1 MAGSWLNKQLLMISE
16 KLSTVLKNI
25 RQFIQQEIV
34 PLEGDFIS
42 KPFGEL
48 LPHLKAKRA
57 MVKQMG
63 LWAPQLPAQFGGLGL
78 SLADFA
84 YVSEEL
90 GRTPMGH
97 YVFNCQAP
105 DAGNLEIL
113 MEYGTAEQQ
122 ETWLQPLAAGE
133 IRSCFSMTEP
143 EFAGSNPTWMQ
154 TSAVKDGDDYVLNGH
169 KWFTS
174 AADGA
179 RFAIVMAITNPEASS
194 PHQRA
199 SQIIVPTDTAGFKLV
214 RNIPVM
220 GHAGE
225 DYHSHSE
232 ILYENCRVSRKNLL
246 GEEGKGF
253 AIAQQRLGPGRIHHC
268 MRWIGIC
275 ERAFDLM
282 CQRAAKRQLSPGQT
296 LATRQIVQQWIAES
310 RAEILA
316 ARLMVLHTAQKIDQE
331 GSRAARVEVS
341 LIKFYV
347 ANVLQQV
354 LDRAIQVHGALGITE
369 DSLLSHWYRHER
381 GARIYD
387 GPDEVHKTVVAR
399 TILKQYGVDIST

>member
-1 MAGSWLNKQLLMISE
+1 MISE
-16 KLSTVLKNI
+16 KLSTILKTI
-25 RQFIQQEIV
+25 RQFVQENLV
-34 PLEGDFIS
+34 PLEKDFIVC
-42 KPFGEL
+42 PFREL
-48 LPHLKAKRA
+48 VPRLKEKRKQ
-57 MVKQMG
+57 VKKLG
-63 LWAPQLPAQFGGLGL
+63 LWAPQLPAKVGGLGL
-78 SLADFA
+78 SLTEFA
-84 YVSEEL
+84 RVSEEL
-90 GRTPMGH
+90 GRTPIGH

-113 MEYGTAEQQ
+113 MEYGTPEQQ
-122 ETWLQPLAAGE
+122 EKWMQPLVRGD

-154 TSAVKDGDDYVLNGH
+154 TTAVKDGNDYVLNGH

-179 RFAIVMAITNPEASS
+179 TFAIVMAITNPDAAS

-199 SQIIVPTDTAGFKLV
+199 SQIIVPTNTPGFKLV
-214 RNIPVM
+214 RNISMM

-225 DYHSHSE
+225 DYPSHSE
-232 ILYENCRVSRKNLL
+232 IVYENCRVPQTNLL

-282 CQRAAKRQLSPGQT
+282 CQRAASRELSPGQS
-296 LATRQIVQQWIAES
+296 LGTRQIIQEWIAES

-316 ARLMVLHTAQKIDQE
+316 SRLMVLHTAEKIDQE
-331 GSRAARVEVS
+331 STRAARVEVS

-347 ANVLQQV
+347 ANVMQKV
-354 LDRAIQVHGALGITE
+354 LDRAIQVHGALGLTD

-399 TILKQYGVDIST
+399 MILKQHGLEIST